1 MSDKTTLGVAVLAL
15 ALGLAACRPAPT
27 PTPTPS
33 PTPPPVATID
43 GVLHT
48 ADGAPAAGR
57 RVALCRLPG
66 EPADGCELLPGA
78 TTSGD
83 DGSFTFA
90 GLEPARYLVITDS
103 TLGDFDAGLTAWA
116 GETLHPGDWP
126 WLRDRFL
133 ALGDIDWVDAP
144 LPEGLP
150 DDTLLDRGAYAATTL
165 LLGDSPFV
173 IAHTLDED
181 GGWAEAAPV
190 VVDGSAGGD
199 VPVEL
204 TAALPARP
212 DLPALRSDP
221 GALSQQER
229 ALFDRSM
236 AARWDRFVAGDD
248 SAYREDDARLI
259 QAVRSGRL
267 HEIGAAY
274 FAPIEATDD
283 QLLKAPGYVTI
294 DVMSGAT
301 EVIGWLD
308 GQSGDVVEASTGYRH
323 NVLDEPGEWLEPGPN
338 GEQFY
343 SYGFSYYRRWGQ
355 IFPDPFITMLE
366 GFYTT
371 GVQHVAQNLDEY
383 ATVTEEMRGDLDRVR
398 WHAGLLSRMEAWR
411 PAAAAFVHLP
421 DSGTV
426 DVRRERFLRAMIDG
440 NVVVDE
446 DSVDAFLESDE
457 AHNSAFT
464 TTPSRQEVIDAL
476 RIPYRSGHLFT
487 DMEAA
492 IILEATYGGDGP
504 LVIRISDDLAAG
516 FQVPRYGSKEVLVS
530 PSEVADVL
538 LGYPGALNSR
548 WPHEMGHVVDFQ
560 SSQYTFRGR
569 APEGSRCEPGKYLM
583 EFMWWVERYPGDA
596 PDWDWMPINSG
607 LTLARLLTEQYHNS
621 GC

>member
-1 MSDKTTLGVAVLAL
+1 MNSKTILGAAVTTLVLIL
-15 ALGLAACRPAPT
+15 VACRPTPT

-33 PTPPPVATID
+33 PTPPPVVNIS
-43 GVLHT
+43 GVLRT
-48 ADGAPAAGR
+48 ITGEPASGR
-57 RVALCRLPG
+57 RVALCRLSG
-66 EPADGCELLPGA
+66 ELTNGCELLA
-78 TTSGD
+78 ESVTADD
-83 DGSFTFA
+83 DGDFAFTE
-90 GLEPARYLVITDS
+90 LEPASYLAITDS
-103 TLGDFDAGLTAWA
+103 TLGDFDAGLTTWA
-116 GETLHPGDWP
+116 GEILRPGDWP
-126 WLRDRFL
+126 WLRDQFL
-133 ALGDIDWVDAP
+133 ALSDTEWIDAP

-150 DDTLLDRGAYAATTL
+150 DDALLDRGPYATTTL
-165 LLGDSPFV
+165 MLGESPFI

-181 GGWAEAAPV
+181 DGWLEVSPIV
-190 VVDGSAGGD
+190 INGTAGGD
-199 VPVEL
+199 VSAEL
-204 TAALPARP
+204 VATLPYQP
-212 DLPALRSDP
+212 DLAAIRDAL

-229 ALFDRSM
+229 ALFDREM
-236 AARWDRFVAGDD
+236 AARWDQFIAGDD
-248 SAYREDDARLI
+248 TVYREDDARLI
-259 QAVRSGRL
+259 EAVRNGRL

-274 FAPIEATDD
+274 FTTVQATDD
-283 QLLKAPGYVTI
+283 ALLIAPGYVTV

-308 GQSGDVVEASTGYRH
+308 EQSGDVIEASTGYRH
-323 NVLDEPGEWLEPGPN
+323 NVHAAPGEWLETGPN

-355 IFPDPFITMLE
+355 IFPDPFISVLE
-366 GFYTT
+366 AFYTI
-371 GVQHVAQNLDEY
+371 GVQHVEQNLDEY
-383 ATVTEEMRGDLDRVR
+383 ATVTEQLRGDLDRVR
-398 WHAGLLSRMEAWR
+398 WHAGLLDRMAAWQ
-411 PAAAAFVHLP
+411 PLAAPFVHLP

-457 AHNSAFT
+457 ARSSAFT
-464 TTPSRQEVIDAL
+464 NIPTHQEVIDAL
-476 RIPYRSGHLFT
+476 RTPYRSGHLFT

-492 IILEATYGGDGP
+492 IILEATYSGDDP
-504 LVIRISDDLAAG
+504 LVIRISDDLEQG

-530 PSEVADVL
+530 PSEIADVL

-548 WPHEMGHVVDFQ
+548 WPHEMGHIVDFQ
-560 SSQYTFRGR
+560 SSQYTFRER
-569 APEGSRCEPGKYLM
+569 PAEGSRCEPGKYLM